1 MSKTYSNSCSWII
14 YQSWYY
20 IVMLPQILAM
30 LNIADKKT
38 FGILSKTWVVLRL
51 TSDATLIS
59 VSFGPPTKHIHDDI
73 ILLHLL
79 SFVLLLQFP
88 P

>member
-1 MSKTYSNSCSWII
+1 
-14 YQSWYY
+14 
-20 IVMLPQILAM
+20 MLPQILAM
-30 LNIADKKT
+30 FNIADKKA
-38 FGILSKTWVVLRL
+38 FGILFKTWVVLRL
-51 TSDATLIS
+51 TSDATLIP

-73 ILLHLL
+73 ILLHQL